1 MKIVMR
7 VVGVILILVGIVW
20 FLQGIGVLLGSFM
33 TGQSQY
39 AILGVVS
46 AIIGVALLI
55 LAARSRQLPGR

>member
-1 MKIVMR
+1 MKIAMR

-39 AILGVVS
+39 AILGVISGV
-46 AIIGVALLI
+46 IGAVLLI
-55 LAARSRQLPGR
+55 LSSRSRRLSGR